1 MWVLRIQPG
10 SSGRVASALNCW
22 VISPAL
28 LEIFET
34 GSHYVHLLFQLDRIP
49 MVWSRTRG
57 SAWPWFLSG
66 SLLGEDWMLELPGYS
81 KARSTFY
88 NCAAQLWGKTV
99 SFRSRTKFKYRRITC
114 SPCFWG
120 SPRVSIFFSAWGV
133 KSTMSGIGRTEAT
146 LVFFLPHPTLTRLST
161 PSHSLSPLS
170 LCLYIYVDACGH
182 VSED

>member
-1 MWVLRIQPG
+1 
-10 SSGRVASALNCW
+10 
-22 VISPAL
+22 
-28 LEIFET
+28 
-34 GSHYVHLLFQLDRIP
+34 

-81 KARSTFY
+81 KAHSTTVLPS
-88 NCAAQLWGKTV
+88 CEGKTV
-99 SFRSRTKFKYRRITC
+99 SFRSRTKFKYRLITC

-120 SPRVSIFFSAWGV
+120 SPRVSICFSAWGV

-170 LCLYIYVDACGH
+170 LCLYIYVDACEH